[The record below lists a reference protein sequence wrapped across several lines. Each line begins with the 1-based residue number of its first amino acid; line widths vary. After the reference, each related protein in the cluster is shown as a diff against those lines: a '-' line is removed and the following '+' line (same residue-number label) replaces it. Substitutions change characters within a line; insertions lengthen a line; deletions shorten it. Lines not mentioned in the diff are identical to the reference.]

1 MTTVSAYHR
10 DGYLVFLSSEE
21 QHPCLGAR
29 RTLDV
34 PTAALAKGYDIND
47 LYDQRVRVL
56 GLMSFRSFMS

>member
-1 MTTVSAYHR
+1 MGEAT
-10 DGYLVFLSSEE
+10 SSEE

-47 LYDQRVRVL
+47 LYDQPVRVL